1 MNKNTIII
9 TESLTDTLKLL
20 DQSKKMITDTLIVPK
35 EFLGTFK
42 NGISATMVRHQNGS
56 LKFEDVTDKLFKP
69 E

>member
-1 MNKNTIII
+1 MKIDTIIMN
-9 TESLTDTLKLL
+9 EGLSDTLKLL
-20 DQSKKMITDTLIVPK
+20 DKSKKMITDTMIVPK
-35 EFLGTFK
+35 EFLGTSK